1 MRRGVRLREIGAH
14 ESRVLPK
21 SVELALRAA
30 RGRGFRCI
38 RDLRGARDVAHTM
51 VRFIQDAAWFTDR
64 FQKASQK
71 FAEDPQFQVSQPRS
85 CCQELEQET
94 PGVTAASRCELIV
107 LSALISSWSTAWRA
121 WLSSCPQPG
130 DQYTLL
136 KGLR

>member
-1 MRRGVRLREIGAH
+1 MRRAVVVFGAFGTC
-14 ESRVLPK
+14 E
-21 SVELALRAA
+21 
-30 RGRGFRCI
+30 
-38 RDLRGARDVAHTM
+38 AHATWRIPWYGLFKM
-51 VRFIQDAAWFTDR
+51 LHGSLIDSK
-64 FQKASQK
+64 KASQK

-85 CCQELEQET
+85 CCQELEEET

-121 WLSSCPQPG
+121 WRSSCSQPG

>member
-64 FQKASQK
+64 FQKG
-71 FAEDPQFQVSQPRS
+71 VSEVRRRS
-85 CCQELEQET
+85 AV
-94 PGVTAASRCELIV
+94 PGESTSLV
-107 LSALISSWSTAWRA
+107 LSGVGAGNSWGDGSVALRA
-121 WLSSCPQPG
+121 DRAERFDLVMVNCLAS
-130 DQYTLL
+130 LAL
-136 KGLR
+136 